1 MKRDDYCLVAID
13 VAKETL
19 CVLIAGRLFTVA
31 NTATGLAALLKHL
44 RSLKCPWVF
53 CEATGGYERALVAML
68 HQHAILVTVIN
79 PALVRHFA
87 RSEGIKAKNDPID
100 THMILRFAQQKD
112 LAPSVPPKRPE
123 LTALMDRRTHLSDEL
138 TRERTR
144 LQNSS
149 KLIHASIRRMIG
161 LLEREVKRIEQ
172 AISRLIE
179 KDDTA
184 HYAVDVMQK
193 TQGVGPVT
201 AWAILAYLPEITQL
215 SRNRIVAMAGLA
227 PFDKD
232 SGKSKGPRHICGGRH
247 KVRNVLYM
255 AAMAACRHNPVIKPY
270 TQRCSD
276 RGKDKKWIFTAVMRK
291 LLIHLQRNLKKHQI
305 CLVS

>member
-1 MKRDDYCLVAID
+1 MKKENHDLVAVD

-19 CVLIAGRLFTVA
+19 CVLLAGRLFSLA
-31 NTATGLAALLKHL
+31 NSACGLAALLKHL
-44 RSLKCPWVF
+44 RTLKSPWLF

-68 HQHAILVTVIN
+68 HKHAILVSVIN

-100 THMILRFAQQKD
+100 TRMILRFAQQKD
-112 LAPSVPPKRPE
+112 LAPSAPPKRPE

-138 TRERTR
+138 ARERTR
-144 LQNSS
+144 LKNSS

-161 LLEREVKRIEQ
+161 LLEREMKRIEK
-172 AISRLIE
+172 AINALIQ

-184 HYAVDVMQK
+184 HHAADLMQQ

-201 AWAILAYLPEITQL
+201 AWAVLAYLPEITQL
-215 SRNRIVAMAGLA
+215 NRNRIVAMAGLA
-227 PFDKD
+227 PFDRD

-247 KVRNVLYM
+247 KIRNVLYM
-255 AAMAACRHNPVIKPY
+255 AAMVACRHNPHIKAY
-270 TQRCSD
+270 AQRCED

-291 LLIHLQRNLKKHQI
+291 LLIHLQQDLKIHQI